1 MPADPNFAQTAAL
14 IGDPTRAAM
23 LGALLGGRALTAS
36 ELALGAGVTPQTAS
50 MHLARLVEG
59 QLLRVV
65 ASGRHRYFQLAGPQV
80 AQVLEA
86 LATIAPPARVTSL
99 RESESAHA
107 VRFARTCYDH
117 LAGTV
122 GVALTERLIE
132 RELIAKSDETYQL
145 TDIGWRWLEQQA
157 IDVRRVG
164 QGRRVAARACL
175 DWSERRYH
183 LAGAVGAAITDW
195 LFAQAWIV
203 RAEGS
208 RAVRLTEAGRAGFAT
223 EWGLRFDERS

>member
-23 LGALLGGRALTAS
+23 LGALLGGQALTAS
-36 ELALGAGVTPQTAS
+36 ELAHGAGVTPQTAS
-50 MHLARLVEG
+50 MHLTRLVEG

-80 AQVLEA
+80 AQALEA
-86 LATIAPPARVTSL
+86 LATIAPPARITSL
-99 RESESAHA
+99 RESERARA

-132 RELIAKSDETYQL
+132 RELIAKSDEIYQV

-195 LFAQAWIV
+195 LFAQGWIV
-203 RAEGS
+203 RAESG
-208 RAVRLTEAGRAGFAT
+208 RAVRLTETGRAGFAA
-223 EWGLRFDERS
+223 EWGLRIDNR

>member
-99 RESESAHA
+99 RESESARA

-164 QGRRVAARACL
+164 QGRRMAARACL

-203 RAEGS
+203 RAEDS

-223 EWGLRFDERS
+223 EWGLRFDERA

>member
-14 IGDPTRAAM
+14 IGDPTRAAI

-99 RESESAHA
+99 RESESARA

-132 RELIAKSDETYQL
+132 RALIAKSDETYQL

-164 QGRRVAARACL
+164 QGRRRAARACL

-223 EWGLRFDERS
+223 EWGLRFDERT

>member
-36 ELALGAGVTPQTAS
+36 ELAHGAGVTPQTAS

-99 RESESAHA
+99 RESESARA

-132 RELIAKSDETYQL
+132 RELIVKSDETYQL

-164 QGRRVAARACL
+164 QGRRMAARACL

-223 EWGLRFDERS
+223 EWDLRFDQRA

>member
-99 RESESAHA
+99 RESESARA

-132 RELIAKSDETYQL
+132 RELIAKSDETYQV

-164 QGRRVAARACL
+164 QGRRAAARACL

-195 LFAQAWIV
+195 LFARAWIV

-223 EWGLRFDERS
+223 EWGLRFDERP